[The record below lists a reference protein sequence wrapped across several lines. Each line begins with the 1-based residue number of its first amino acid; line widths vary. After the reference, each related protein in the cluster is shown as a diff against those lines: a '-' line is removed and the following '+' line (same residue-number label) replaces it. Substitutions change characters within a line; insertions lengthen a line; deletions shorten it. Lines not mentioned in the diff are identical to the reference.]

1 MVWWKIRSHA
11 CTGYCELQKWT
22 NMAHVP
28 EESYNEEMI
37 HNPSV
42 LALTFSVHSEDGW
55 GSSVSAI
62 YTDMSSHSSK
72 NSA

>member
-1 MVWWKIRSHA
+1 
-11 CTGYCELQKWT
+11 
-22 NMAHVP
+22 MAHVP